1 MSFFFQL
8 GVTLLVIYALNHFGI
23 EMYGLV
29 TKGHT
34 QFSKYERGKK
44 MKQEVRSMSLLD
56 FMVISKNFM
65 RCLSLCS

>member
-29 TKGHT
+29 TKGHS
-34 QFSKYERGKK
+34 FRNMKEGKK

>member
-1 MSFFFQL
+1 MVSFFFQL

-44 MKQEVRSMSLLD
+44 NETRSAKY
-56 FMVISKNFM
+56 VAA
-65 RCLSLCS
+65 